1 MHAGEL
7 GEGVMIAVLGSLH
20 EGSLVHDPPM
30 TVRRGGLTAL
40 AW

>member
-20 EGSLVHDPPM
+20 EGSLVHVPPIGFGAAD
-30 TVRRGGLTAL
+30 VAVLG
-40 AW
+40 